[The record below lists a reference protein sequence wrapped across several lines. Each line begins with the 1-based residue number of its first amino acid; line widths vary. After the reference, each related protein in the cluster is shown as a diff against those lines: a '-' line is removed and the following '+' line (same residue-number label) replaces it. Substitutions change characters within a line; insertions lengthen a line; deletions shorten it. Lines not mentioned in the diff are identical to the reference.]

1 MTPHRHYPREL
12 VLSALYQTVVVKVH
26 DVWPVELAATAG
38 VAQTRAVVR
47 VAAKTVLAAAD
58 VQAEVVPVVH

>member
-38 VAQTRAVVR
+38 VAQTRAVVCA
-47 VAAKTVLAAAD
+47 AAKTVLAAAD